1 MTPIAKSAFGPV
13 VISMLAAAFPAVA
26 PAQTAA
32 PANAMVYFIN
42 VKDGDT
48 VKSPF
53 KIQFGLSG
61 MGVAPAGVEKPNTGH
76 HHVLVDATLT
86 PEQAKEPIP
95 VDEHHLHFGGGQTET
110 TVTLAPGRHTLQLA
124 LGDWSHVPFNPP
136 IVSPVIT
143 VEVK

>member
-13 VISMLAAAFPAVA
+13 VILMLAAAFPAVT

-95 VDEHHLHFGGGQTET
+95 ADEHHLHFGGGQTET
-110 TVTLAPGRHTLQLA
+110 TVTLAPGRHTLQLV